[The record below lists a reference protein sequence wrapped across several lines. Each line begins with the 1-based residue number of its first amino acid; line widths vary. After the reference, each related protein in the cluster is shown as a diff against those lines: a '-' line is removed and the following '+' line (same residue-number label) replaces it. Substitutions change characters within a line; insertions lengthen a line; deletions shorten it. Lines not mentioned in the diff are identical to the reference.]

1 MALETIDLCEVGI
14 TKVDVHTGGILNVD
28 VHTRIN

>member
-1 MALETIDLCEVGI
+1 MALETIDLCEGGI